1 MFPLFRK
8 MEISDE
14 QGPAFSCATVGV
26 KIRCVPVKTLSFFC
40 RVMVKF
46 YYNIV

>member
-8 MEISDE
+8 MDIPDD
-14 QGPAFSCATVGV
+14 QGPAFSSATVGV
-26 KIRCVPVKTLSFFC
+26 KIRCVPAKTLSLFC